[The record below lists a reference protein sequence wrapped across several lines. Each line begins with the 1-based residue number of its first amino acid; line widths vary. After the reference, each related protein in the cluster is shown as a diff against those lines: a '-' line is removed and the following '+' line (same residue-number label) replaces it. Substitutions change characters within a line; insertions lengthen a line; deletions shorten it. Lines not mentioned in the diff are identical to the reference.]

1 MIKKPLCGTWTLTDS
16 ENKYHINAVVPG
28 CNYLDLMR
36 ENIIPD
42 PFYGT
47 NEKDVYWV
55 AETDCIY
62 SKKFDISQEELSF
75 KAITLE
81 CKRLDTIC
89 DIYLNDSLVAS
100 VKNCH
105 IGYSFNIKPYLKS
118 GENELKIYFHSPV
131 NYVRQKYKQERTPAN
146 SNGQNGISHIRKP
159 QCHFGWDWGPVLPP
173 SGIDSDIFL
182 EMRNSGKIND
192 LNIRQKKNSDSS
204 FIVTAEVKTEQKDSE
219 NIEIEIYSPD
229 GAFIAKEQSSKGEF
243 IIKDPQLWWTHELS
257 AK

>member
-1 MIKKPLCGTWTLTDS
+1 MIKKTLCGTWTLNDG

-55 AETDCIY
+55 AETDWIY

-131 NYVRQKYKQERTPAN
+131 NYEWNIPD
-146 SNGQNGISHIRKP
+146 HI
-159 QCHFGWDWGPVLPP
+159 H
-173 SGIDSDIFL
+173 
-182 EMRNSGKIND
+182 
-192 LNIRQKKNSDSS
+192 
-204 FIVTAEVKTEQKDSE
+204 
-219 NIEIEIYSPD
+219 
-229 GAFIAKEQSSKGEF
+229 
-243 IIKDPQLWWTHELS
+243 
-257 AK
+257 